1 MIGFLK
7 KYKLFII
14 AAAIAITALAIAF
27 MAGGN
32 PEEVKTTQTAA
43 KSAVS
48 SIEST
53 PDNKTVNAEEA
64 TKAENKEK
72 SNQKETEA
80 PTSSTEQSSRTA
92 ATEHAQKNEAK
103 KSSSSNSQKSSSSK
117 VQESTKRTVKD
128 KFKTDPI
135 PEGKPEP
142 VEPEEQT
149 IADKKITV
157 TLSISCASVLNK
169 MDKLDED
176 KHEML
181 DANASVNINGT
192 TYNCWKIRSDP
203 KKKNDIEFSYRICW
217 YDKKTILPVKMEYY
231 DKKDPNTL
239 MKTYLIEKIDNV
251 NGITGTSYVLRR
263 TASVTNH
270 ITGRKTRV
278 TVKNFI
284 FDDERIVNKKI
295 FTTNWLMTGK

>member
-1 MIGFLK
+1 M
-7 KYKLFII
+7 KLMKL
-14 AAAIAITALAIAF
+14 AAIAVLMFMGGAVFADEAYDVVDKFTHLDVPEFSKATMVLEITNKNGTTEIREITEYGSGFNVLRNVVFEIAKDTSKKYSGVRVLQ
-27 MAGGN
+27 A
-32 PEEVKTTQTAA
+32 EKT
-43 KSAVS
+43 
-48 SIEST
+48 
-53 PDNKTVNAEEA
+53 
-64 TKAENKEK
+64 NKEDD
-72 SNQKETEA
+72 
-80 PTSSTEQSSRTA
+80 RW
-92 ATEHAQKNEAK
+92 
-103 KSSSSNSQKSSSSK
+103 
-117 VQESTKRTVKD
+117 
-128 KFKTDPI
+128 I
-135 PEGKPEP
+135 YEP
-142 VEPEEQT
+142 SLRNVRRIQT
-149 IADKKITV
+149 GERSGSFMGSEYSYNDMTTRKA
-157 TLSISCASVLNK
+157 
-169 MDKLDED
+169 DED

>member
-92 ATEHAQKNEAK
+92 ATEHAQKN
-103 KSSSSNSQKSSSSK
+103 
-117 VQESTKRTVKD
+117 
-128 KFKTDPI
+128 
-135 PEGKPEP
+135 
-142 VEPEEQT
+142 
-149 IADKKITV
+149 
-157 TLSISCASVLNK
+157 
-169 MDKLDED
+169 
-176 KHEML
+176 
-181 DANASVNINGT
+181 
-192 TYNCWKIRSDP
+192 
-203 KKKNDIEFSYRICW
+203 
-217 YDKKTILPVKMEYY
+217 
-231 DKKDPNTL
+231 
-239 MKTYLIEKIDNV
+239 
-251 NGITGTSYVLRR
+251 
-263 TASVTNH
+263 
-270 ITGRKTRV
+270 
-278 TVKNFI
+278 
-284 FDDERIVNKKI
+284 
-295 FTTNWLMTGK
+295 